1 MVKVTDVPEPD
12 VGKMVTDV
20 DPLAVDTEIVDVG
33 DAEVAPRIE
42 VEGGIG
48 VGLGGGGL

>member
-1 MVKVTDVPEPD
+1 MKLTEVVPETEVEEKGTDV
-12 VGKMVTDV
+12 VR
-20 DPLAVDTEIVDVG
+20 LAVDTETVDVG
-33 DAEVAPRIE
+33 DADVAPAME